1 MNKLDIASI
10 AINIIALMIAII
22 PHEIAHG
29 YVAYL
34 CGDTTAKDDVRL
46 SLNPLN
52 HIDPVGLISMII
64 FRFGW
69 AKAVPINPYRFK
81 GNRKVASLLV
91 SLAGVFTNF
100 VLGFISGIILVYLNY
115 KSSFLTPLFTS
126 IFWYNIMLGVF
137 NLVPLPPL
145 DGSKVL
151 ATLLPEKLE
160 YKFYKYEKYF
170 YFVLVIMIFSGLVD
184 KFIAPI
190 IESILSGIIYLG
202 IKLWNTILF

>member
-1 MNKLDIASI
+1 
-10 AINIIALMIAII
+10 
-22 PHEIAHG
+22 
-29 YVAYL
+29 
-34 CGDTTAKDDVRL
+34 
-46 SLNPLN
+46 PLH
-52 HIDPVGLISMII
+52 HIDPVGLISMVI

-100 VLGFISGIILVYLNY
+100 VLGLISGIILVYLNY
-115 KSSFLTPLFTS
+115 KSSALVPLFTS

-151 ATLLPEKLE
+151 ATFLPENLE
-160 YKFYKYEKYF
+160 YKFYRYEKYF

-184 KFIAPI
+184 KFIGPI
-190 IESILSGIIYLG
+190 VYGIINGIISLG
-202 IKLWNTILF
+202 INLWNTILF

>member
-1 MNKLDIASI
+1 MNNLDIASI
-10 AINIIALMIAII
+10 AINIVALLIAII

-34 CGDTTAKDDVRL
+34 CGDTTAKDDGRL

-64 FRFGW
+64 FKFGW
-69 AKAVPINPYRFK
+69 AKAVPINPNRFK
-81 GNRKVASLLV
+81 GNRKVDSLLV

-100 VLGFISGIILVYLNY
+100 ILVIISGIILVYLEY
-115 KSSFLTPLFTS
+115 KSSNLISLFSS
-126 IFWYNIMLGVF
+126 IFWYNVMLGVF

-151 ATLLPEKLE
+151 ATLLPESLE
-160 YKFYKYEKYF
+160 MKFYKYEKYF
-170 YFVLVIMIFSGLVD
+170 YFVLVIMIFSGAVN
-184 KFIAPI
+184 KFIEPI
-190 IESILSGIIYLG
+190 IVNIINWIFSLG